1 MDTNQIPESYKFFKK
16 RFDFQME
23 KARESDCT
31 IFTESEALKNIPEE
45 VILEH
50 YSYFNK
56 NYRLD
61 YNQATDYNS
70 RNKVFDASIQESF
83 FQDNFNK
90 VLDASILSGRI
101 TISQEVILEN
111 TVTQFNL
118 DLDKVGKDFNPS
130 NSSGIEVIQEN
141 VFGHAAGVVAGAVGG
156 LGVGILVAGVTS
168 FALGMI
174 MPARYTNNVNQTVNE
189 LAGKVLGAV
198 MGAYS
203 ILDSK
208 FAPSLSQSH
217 QNIIKF
223 DNINADKSV
232 QKLFVKIQKSG
243 LDVKEAKNGLDVL
256 MAECVAANRDIF
268 SLANDTDKGM
278 LGNLLNGDFNPQKYN
293 IFKLIYKSFMGS
305 ANSNKSDYNT
315 LLRFRKCVATK
326 LVDVYKLL
334 LISNLQSRNDHKK
347 ILDSI
352 SKAGTGRSENL
363 LSFISSTEDKDK
375 KLKESI
381 LALMEF
387 RIYLTKL
394 AEDMKHGAFDVD
406 TEAGTFLL
414 QKLSSVDTDVEN
426 YLRLNQQRN
435 QDNVESNFGAKNTFA
450 KRSLLSNSSNL

>member
-1 MDTNQIPESYKFFKK
+1 MDTRQIPESYTFFKK
-16 RFDFQME
+16 RFDYLME

-31 IFTESEALKNIPEE
+31 IFTEAESLKNIPEE

-56 NYRLD
+56 NYRKEYTQTND
-61 YNQATDYNS
+61 YIS
-70 RNKVFDASIQESF
+70 RNKVFDMSIQESF

-90 VLDASILSGRI
+90 VLDASILSGNI
-101 TISQEVILEN
+101 TISQEVLLEN
-111 TVTQFNL
+111 TVKHFNI
-118 DLDKVGKDFNPS
+118 DLDKVGTDYNPS
-130 NSSGIEVIQEN
+130 NNSGVGVLQEN
-141 VFGHAAGVVAGAVGG
+141 VFGHAAGLVAGAVGG

-168 FALGMI
+168 FALGLI
-174 MPARYTNNVNQTVNE
+174 MPARYTNTVNQNINE
-189 LAGKVLGAV
+189 LAGKVLGAA
-198 MGAYS
+198 MGAYTV
-203 ILDSK
+203 LDSK
-208 FAPSLSQSH
+208 FAPSIAQSN

-232 QKLFVKIQKSG
+232 QKLFVKIQKTG
-243 LDVKEAKNGLDVL
+243 LDIKEAKNGLDVL

-268 SLANDTDKGM
+268 SLANDQDKGM
-278 LGNLLNGDFNPQKYN
+278 LSNLLNGDFNPQKYN
-293 IFKLIYKSFMGS
+293 LFKLIYKSFLGS

-326 LVDVYKLL
+326 LVDIYKLL

-363 LSFISSTEDKDK
+363 LSFISTTEDKDK

-414 QKLSSVDTDVEN
+414 QKLSSVDMEVEN

-435 QDNVESNFGAKNTFA
+435 QDNVESNLNAKNTFA